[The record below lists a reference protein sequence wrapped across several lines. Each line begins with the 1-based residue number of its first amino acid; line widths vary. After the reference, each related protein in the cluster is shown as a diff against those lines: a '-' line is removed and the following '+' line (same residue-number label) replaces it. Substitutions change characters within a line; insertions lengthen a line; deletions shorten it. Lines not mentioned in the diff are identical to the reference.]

1 MSVFKN
7 LIFLPLGLIA
17 ACSCLPDFPWWL
29 ELIYFHLLLA
39 NEISLTFLHETLQ
52 RILLTVLNSFPPF
65 WQLYAQWGVVRGCG
79 EFSGCTW
86 AQLHPQEIG
95 PLGFASFSQLYL
107 LQCLFYWVYTLHL
120 RVYTPSQISV
130 ASLLSLQR
138 SAPPKRL
145 RFGGKSYVS
154 CADSCLPSKRSFL
167 MLPGSGGA
175 ECLPL
180 ERQDTAQLCCPARA
194 RWSLT

>member
-17 ACSCLPDFPWWL
+17 AYSRLPDFPWWL
-29 ELIYFHLLLA
+29 ELIYFHLLPA

-52 RILLTVLNSFPPF
+52 RILLMVLNSFPPF
-65 WQLYAQWGVVRGCG
+65 WQLYAQWGVVQGCG

-107 LQCLFYWVYTLHL
+107 LQCLSYWVSTLHL

-145 RFGGKSYVS
+145 RFGGKAVFPVQTVAFLPKGASPCCLALAVQNAWPWSARRLPS
-154 CADSCLPSKRSFL
+154 CA
-167 MLPGSGGA
+167 
-175 ECLPL
+175 
-180 ERQDTAQLCCPARA
+180 AQPELGDR
-194 RWSLT
+194 